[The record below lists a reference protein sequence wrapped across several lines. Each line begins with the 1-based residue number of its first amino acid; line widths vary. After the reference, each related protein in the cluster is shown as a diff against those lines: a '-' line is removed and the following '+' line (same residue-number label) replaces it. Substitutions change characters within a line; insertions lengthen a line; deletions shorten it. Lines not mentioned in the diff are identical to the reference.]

1 MDRKQTSA
9 TTMTHE
15 DAPAPVSPSSDAG
28 PVARRRPGS
37 LRRAHASTTIATLAI
52 PAFSLVLG
60 AALMLGVGLPRASES
75 SANADSPAP
84 TAADRV
90 DFNADIRPIL
100 SNNCFKCHG
109 PDEGKTEG
117 GRRLDTLEHATS
129 PTKKSRRAIVPT
141 KPGESELIK
150 RVSSSD
156 DDERMPPPEMHK
168 TLTPAEIATLS
179 KWIEEGAEYK
189 PHWSLVPPVKT
200 DAPVVK
206 NAAWCR
212 NFIDP
217 FVLARLEK
225 EGLAPSPEADLETLL
240 RRVSLDLTGLPPS
253 PKEIDDFL
261 ADAAKN
267 RDGAYERVV
276 DRLLASDAYG
286 ERWARVWLDL
296 ARFADTRGYEKDDRR
311 VIWPYRDWVI
321 RAFNSDTPFDRFTI
335 AQLAG
340 DLVDNASDDDLIAT
354 AFHRNTMNN
363 DEGGTDDEEFRSA
376 AVVDRVNTTM
386 QVWMGV
392 TAGCAQCHSHR
403 YDPVSQREYYG
414 LFALLD
420 QTQDADRPDESPTFM
435 VGSTEDKA
443 RLATLEAALRDREA
457 ELAACVAKKDDTD
470 AGKAEVE
477 RLTKARDVARAET
490 DAQRARLPSIPIMR
504 ELPPDQRR
512 TTKIHIK
519 GSFLNQGDPVE
530 PGVPVAY
537 GKLRE
542 SEPRNR
548 LGFAHWL
555 VDRSN
560 PLTARVT
567 VNRWWEQFF
576 GVGIVETVEDFGSQA
591 PMPTHPALLDA
602 LAVDFMERGWSMKKL
617 CKSIVTSSTYRQ
629 SSRARPECMERDA
642 RNLLLWRG
650 PRFRLDAEML
660 RDSAL
665 CAAGLL
671 SPKMY
676 GPSVFP
682 RQPDGIWAMPYSGD
696 SWVLSEGEDR
706 FRRAVYTFIR
716 RTAPY
721 PSMMTFDA
729 GSRESCLPRRIR
741 TNTPLQAL
749 TTLNDPVYVEAAQGV
764 ARRAVGEGG
773 ADPSARA
780 AYMIK
785 LCIGRTPR
793 DGEVERIVSLYQG
806 ELAHYTGDNDN
817 AIKMA
822 TDPLGALPEGMNA
835 PELAAWTVVANVV
848 LNLDETL
855 TKN

>member
-1 MDRKQTSA
+1 MKFDQHDESTRTHADSITPPAFASRHAGVTISA
-9 TTMTHE
+9 TTL
-15 DAPAPVSPSSDAG
+15 ALAAG
-28 PVARRRPGS
+28 
-37 LRRAHASTTIATLAI
+37 
-52 PAFSLVLG
+52 
-60 AALMLGVGLPRASES
+60 LMLGFGPPRST
-75 SANADSPAP
+75 DPAP
-84 TAADRV
+84 AADRV

-117 GRRLDTLEHATS
+117 GLRLDTLEHATA
-129 PTKKSRRAIVPT
+129 PTKKGRRAIVPG

-189 PHWSLVPPVKT
+189 PHWSLVPPVKA
-200 DAPVVK
+200 DAPAVK
-206 NAAWCR
+206 NSAWAR

-217 FVLARLEK
+217 FILARLER
-225 EGLAPSPEADLETLL
+225 EGLSPSPEADLETLL

-261 ADAAKN
+261 ADAASN
-267 RDGAYERVV
+267 RDSAYERVV

-296 ARFADTRGYEKDDRR
+296 ARFADTKGYEKDDRR

-321 RAFNSDTPFDRFTI
+321 RAFNNDTPFDRFTI

-340 DLVDNASDDDLIAT
+340 DLVDNPSDDDLIAT

-386 QVWMGV
+386 QTWMGV
-392 TAGCAQCHSHR
+392 TAGCAQCHSHK
-403 YDPVSQREYYG
+403 YDPISHREYFG
-414 LFALLD
+414 LFAFLD

-435 VGSTEDKA
+435 VGSKEDKA
-443 RLATLEAALRDREA
+443 RLATLEASLRDREA
-457 ELAACVAKKDDTD
+457 ELAACVAKKDETD
-470 AGKAEVE
+470 AGKAEVD
-477 RLTKARDVARAET
+477 RLTKARDAARAET
-490 DAQRARLPSIPIMR
+490 DAQRAKLPSIPILR

-512 TTKIHIK
+512 TTKIHLK
-519 GSFLNQGDPVE
+519 GSFLTQGDPVE
-530 PGVPVAY
+530 PGVPAAY
-537 GKLRE
+537 GILPE
-542 SEPRNR
+542 TSPRNR
-548 LGFAHWL
+548 LGFARWL
-555 VDRSN
+555 VDRGN

-602 LAVDFMERGWSMKKL
+602 LAVDFMDRGWSMKQL
-617 CKSIVTSSTYRQ
+617 CKAIVTSATYRQ

-665 CAAGLL
+665 SAAGLL
-671 SPKMY
+671 SRKLY

-696 SWVLSEGEDR
+696 SWVLSSGEDR

-764 ARRAVGEGG
+764 ARRAVREGG

-785 LCIGRTPR
+785 LCIGRRPR
-793 DGEVERIVSLYQG
+793 DGEAERLVALYES
-806 ELAHYTGDNDN
+806 ELAHYAGDNDN

-822 TDPLGALPEGMNA
+822 ADPLGTLPDGMNA

-848 LNLDETL
+848 LNLDESL